1 MLPSAKPGSCF
12 REKRESAMTAGNVDT
27 DNAGERTILPRADAV
42 PVAPHILI
50 AEDQPA
56 IQELLCWT
64 LQLAG
69 YRPTVCAG
77 RQAALTWKDQAM
89 APGDGP
95 TLLLLDL
102 SLLCVTDAA
111 DFLRHLRARWW
122 DAGGVLPQII
132 VVTTSKQAQAELGI
146 RERVLL
152 KPFHVRELLALVR
165 QVIPVAS
172 RSKEG

>member
-1 MLPSAKPGSCF
+1 
-12 REKRESAMTAGNVDT
+12 V
-27 DNAGERTILPRADAV
+27 
-42 PVAPHILI
+42 PHILI

-56 IQELLCWT
+56 IQDLLCWT

-77 RQAALTWKDQAM
+77 RQAALTWRDQAM

-95 TLLLLDL
+95 ALLLLDL

-111 DFLRHLRARWW
+111 DFLHHLRARWRE
-122 DAGGVLPQII
+122 ASGVLPQII
-132 VVTTSKQAQAELGI
+132 VLTTSKQVQEELEM

-152 KPFHVRELLALVR
+152 KPFHVRELLALIR
-165 QVIPVAS
+165 QVIPRAS
-172 RSKEG
+172 RSEEGSLR

>member
-1 MLPSAKPGSCF
+1 MTTGNSDSVSGPS
-12 REKRESAMTAGNVDT
+12 T
-27 DNAGERTILPRADAV
+27 LPRAEAV

-77 RQAALTWKDQAM
+77 RRAALTWRDQAM
-89 APGDGP
+89 SPGDGP
-95 TLLLLDL
+95 EVLLLDL

-111 DFLRHLRARWW
+111 DFLHHLRTRWR

-132 VVTTSKQAQAELGI
+132 VLTTSTQVQAELEM
-146 RERVLL
+146 RERVLQ
-152 KPFHVRELLALVR
+152 KPFHVRELLTLIR
-165 QVIPVAS
+165 QVIPVTS
-172 RSKEG
+172 RSEEGSLREAYAPDS